1 MPMSEKA
8 KWIWVDGDKYPD
20 IQLSRVNFMAQEP
33 EGQRFCVVGF
43 KYKKKLREIP
53 SRVVFSVSGDT
64 AFRFWCNGEFV
75 GCGPVAAG
83 GDFECPHP
91 MPYIYYTDYE
101 YVPSSDTLEI
111 YAEVKL
117 GSSVMTEYSCGGG
130 GFILSA
136 EAFFKNGRSQ
146 TVCTD
151 EKWECRPIF
160 SHISDHDADLTVSEE
175 AWSRAAE
182 SGVRRNLKPSPL
194 KPIAEETVKPR
205 DFAEFAVSAGETAV
219 RVFEFDKIYAAY
231 PVIGVKCGGKV
242 KITVDAI
249 EIEGS
254 EKRAGE
260 IVADGDFEYRFFRLY
275 SVGSLRITVSN
286 EGDTSVAVTKASII
300 SASYPAATALF
311 GEKREDREG
320 DFSCSD
326 EYLNR
331 LYEVCRHTER
341 ICRQSLHLDSPL
353 HQEPLACTGD
363 YMIENHIDAFAFGDL
378 ELSRFDL
385 VRTAQILRIKGARMF
400 HTSYS
405 LIWVQML
412 YDYYTYTGDIGVFD
426 ETYSELG
433 LLMERFNTYMGSSG
447 VLENAP
453 NYMFVD
459 WVEVDGYNLH
469 HPPKALGQTVLNAFY
484 YRALILAEKIA
495 DVVGDTAA
503 AKNYRRRSTA
513 LKISYNRC
521 FYDIDRKLYFSGSNS
536 ADTTVAPPYHWLPE
550 NPLKRYYGV
559 HENVLS
565 VLYGLCNPFERQAL
579 LVRALEDDTL
589 TPVQPYFM
597 HYVLDAVYEAGLWSR
612 YGMELLQRWKVCL
625 DRTEKGLAEG
635 WDAFKGDFSHAW
647 GGTPAYQL
655 PARLSGIRILSPG
668 FSRITL
674 KPDLYGLQ
682 NAFIRIPT
690 RYGAIEIEMKMGESP
705 RITVPNGI
713 IVE

>member
-1 MPMSEKA
+1 MPISQNA
-8 KWIWVDGDKYPD
+8 KWIWVSPEKHPN
-20 IQLSRVNFMAQEP
+20 IQKSPFNFMAQKP
-33 EGQRFCVVGF
+33 EGQSFAVCAF
-43 KYKKKLREIP
+43 KYKKKLKETAT
-53 SRVVFSVSGDT
+53 RVVFSVSGDT
-64 AFRFWCNGEFV
+64 AFRLWCNGDYI
-75 GCGPVAAG
+75 GSGPVAAG
-83 GDFECPHP
+83 GDFECPSP

-101 YVPSSDTLEI
+101 YKTETDTLEI

-136 EAFFKNGRSQ
+136 DAFFKNGKTQ

-151 EKWECRPIF
+151 EKWQCTHLPEY
-160 SHISDHDADLTVSEE
+160 ISDMDTNYRVHHDSWGKACESTVK
-175 AWSRAAE
+175 
-182 SGVRRNLKPSPL
+182 RNLQPSPL
-194 KPIAEETVKPR
+194 PPLAEETVNPR
-205 DFAEFAVSAGETAV
+205 NFEKFTVPTGCTET
-219 RVFEFDKIYAAY
+219 RFFDFDKIYAAY
-231 PVIGVKCGGKV
+231 PVISVSGDSEAEIKL
-242 KITVDAI
+242 TAR

-254 EKRAGE
+254 EQPAGTLHITGDITYRA
-260 IVADGDFEYRFFRLY
+260 FRLY
-275 SVGSLRITVSN
+275 SVGSLGITVSN
-286 EGDTSVAVTKASII
+286 KGKSPITVTEAKIIAS
-300 SASYPAATALF
+300 SYPAQTSIS
-311 GEKREDREG
+311 KEDRTNREG
-320 DFSCSD
+320 DFHCSD
-326 EYLNR
+326 DYLNR

-400 HTSYS
+400 HTTYS

-412 YDYYTYTGDIGVFD
+412 HDYYTYTGDITVFD

-433 LLMERFNTYMGSSG
+433 LLLERFNTYMGASG

-459 WVEVDGYNLH
+459 WVETDGYSLH

-484 YRALILAEKIA
+484 YRALTLATEIA
-495 DVVGDTAA
+495 QTVGDDAM
-503 AKNYRRRSTA
+503 AKKYRRRA
-513 LKISYNRC
+513 DLLKTSYNRC
-521 FYDIDRKLYFSGSNS
+521 FYDTEKHYYFSGSNS
-536 ADTTVAPPYHWLPE
+536 ADTTIAPPYHWLPE

-565 VLYGLCNPFERQAL
+565 VLYGLCDPFEKQRL
-579 LVRALEDDTL
+579 LVRTLEDETL

-597 HYVLDAVYEAGLWSR
+597 HFVLDAVYTAGLWSR
-612 YGMELLQRWKVCL
+612 YGMQLLEKWKTCL
-625 DRTEKGLAEG
+625 SRTEKGLAEG

-655 PARLSGIRILSPG
+655 PARLSGIKILSPG
-668 FSRITL
+668 FERISL
-674 KPDLYGLQ
+674 KPNLYGLDQ
-682 NAFIRIPT
+682 AYIRIPT
-690 RYGAIEIEMKMGESP
+690 RYGAIEIEQEKGKSP

-713 IVE
+713 TVE